1 MARTLRARKL
11 RPTVAVTCGV
21 TFVLTTVTQ
30 GETMATTKAIG
41 YVRVSTDR
49 QAEEGLGLQVQ
60 ERAVRAW
67 AKAHGLALVDVLR
80 DEGESGAN
88 GLDTRRG
95 LAEALARIERGD
107 ASTLVVYRLDRLA
120 RKLLVQLTV
129 IDRLA
134 QVGAEVVSV
143 SEPEVDGPDELREL
157 IRNVLGSIAAY
168 ERAVIRGR
176 LMAGKQAKRAQGGW
190 IGGHAP
196 YGTRPENRSLVEEE
210 DEAETVATIKRLR
223 DEGRSY
229 REICTALEA
238 TGRRARRGGRWL
250 PAVVRRIA
258 LR

>member
-1 MARTLRARKL
+1 M
-11 RPTVAVTCGV
+11 
-21 TFVLTTVTQ
+21 TT
-30 GETMATTKAIG
+30 GIG

-49 QAEEGLGLQVQ
+49 QAEEGMGLQVQ
-60 ERAVRAW
+60 ERAIRAW
-67 AKAHGLALVDVLR
+67 AKRRGVTLVEVLR

-107 ASTLVVYRLDRLA
+107 ADRLVVYRLDRLA

-134 QVGAEVVSV
+134 QAGAEVVSV

-157 IRNVLGSIAAY
+157 VRNVLGSIAAY

-176 LMAGKQAKRAQGGW
+176 LLAGKNAKRAEGGYT
-190 IGGHAP
+190 GGPAP
-196 YGTRPENRSLVEEE
+196 FGKRPENRALVTNAT
-210 DEAETVATIKRLR
+210 EAEAVALIARLR
-223 DEGRSY
+223 AEGASY
-229 REICTALEA
+229 REVCAALDEV
-238 TGRRARRGGRWL
+238 GHRPRRGGTWQ

-258 LR
+258 LRVG